1 MIKNKLK
8 CFFRNRSKAG
18 KISVNKDLRA
28 ILLSEINPK
37 TNENSCFN
45 LQERMLLKNTLL
57 LSDSRIDD
65 IMIPRAQIEAIDI
78 SCSLKEV
85 LEVFENSEYSRL
97 PVYTETL
104 DNPKGMIHIHDIL
117 VYLTRKI
124 LKNRKLNTI
133 LLNNDDLSISIG
145 ELNIIRNVLFVP
157 RSMLANQLMQRMQIS
172 RTQMALVIDEHG
184 GTDGLVS
191 LEDIVELLVGDIED
205 EHDEEPS
212 LIVPLPNGGFLVDA
226 QTKLED
232 LKEIFGDN
240 FNIDNFE
247 EEVNTIG
254 GLIVTALDYIPSRGE
269 TVEIIP
275 NFRFRIVEADRRR
288 IKRIRIKHIENN
300 IFQHMI

>member
-117 VYLTRKI
+117 VYLT
-124 LKNRKLNTI
+124 
-133 LLNNDDLSISIG
+133 
-145 ELNIIRNVLFVP
+145 
-157 RSMLANQLMQRMQIS
+157 
-172 RTQMALVIDEHG
+172 
-184 GTDGLVS
+184 
-191 LEDIVELLVGDIED
+191 
-205 EHDEEPS
+205 
-212 LIVPLPNGGFLVDA
+212 
-226 QTKLED
+226 
-232 LKEIFGDN
+232 
-240 FNIDNFE
+240 
-247 EEVNTIG
+247 
-254 GLIVTALDYIPSRGE
+254 
-269 TVEIIP
+269 
-275 NFRFRIVEADRRR
+275 
-288 IKRIRIKHIENN
+288 IKR
-300 IFQHMI
+300 